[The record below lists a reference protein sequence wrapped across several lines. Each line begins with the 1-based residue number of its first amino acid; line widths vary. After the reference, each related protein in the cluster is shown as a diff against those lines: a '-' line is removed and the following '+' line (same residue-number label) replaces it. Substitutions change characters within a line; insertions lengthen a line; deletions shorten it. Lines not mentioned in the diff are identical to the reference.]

1 MITVVDPDA
10 VRAALSAG
18 DLACPELGCAGTLRI
33 WSPARAR
40 HVQLPG
46 GQRRRLRPDRVRC
59 RVCGVTHVLLPAWCL
74 PRRAYSTDVIG
85 TALLAAAQGAGCAG
99 AAAAAGAP
107 TATVRDWLRAVGRSA
122 PALTAQAVT
131 VAGAAGDAD
140 ACWPRPTQPCSALTS
155 AVNALAAAARA
166 FHLVLTRPRPT
177 PASRPATGTGIDYL
191 AILAER
197 HRRQLLHGLRLA
209 DPTGAATALSPWQTI
224 NVITAGRLLTARS
237 G

>member
-1 MITVVDPDA
+1 MITMVDPDA
-10 VRAALSAG
+10 ARAALSAG
-18 DLACPELGCAGTLRI
+18 DLACPEVGCAGTLRI
-33 WSPARAR
+33 WSPARVR
-40 HVQLPG
+40 HVQLPDG
-46 GQRRRLRPDRVRC
+46 ERRRLRPDRARC
-59 RVCGVTHVLLPAWCL
+59 RACGVTHVLLPAWCL
-74 PRRAYSTDVIG
+74 PRRAYSSDVVG
-85 TALLAAAQGAGCAG
+85 TALLAAAQGAGYTR

-140 ACWPRPTQPCSALTS
+140 ACWPRPMRPCSALTS

-166 FHLVLTRPRPT
+166 FKLVLTRPRP
-177 PASRPATGTGIDYL
+177 ASAGGWLTGIDYL

-209 DPTGAATALSPWQTI
+209 DPTGASADLSPWQTI